1 MTPFK
6 PSVFAGYQIFIGP
19 RAFFITTNQRSFTTM
34 LRIASASR
42 RSPAALVMA
51 KRAASVSVGEGKR
64 VTPPPPPPVYKGDAP
79 APLPKKVSPPPPPRT
94 EAKPKKFSLWG
105 FLFKTALLAGGAY
118 GLTLYA
124 ATKNDK
130 VMDFVIDNDLPYHDQ
145 LIDFIETTSADDLKQ
160 YAEELKESVAN
171 FKLPLSLDVA
181 DIRDKLQQ
189 KSLELAH
196 KLGEIAHKAKQKIDL
211 ATHHRT
217 PAEQLQ
223 NVEVEAVTRDVKRL
237 PLVDQL
243 LVLDPQVRLMVAS
256 LNQLIGL
263 IDATTVDP
271 KLVKVIGDQVKQLL
285 TKLLLLTG
293 DFDHS
298 VQDKL
303 KLLQTELL
311 LQATK
316 KELDL
321 TETLLLQY
329 NLEKGQ
335 LEKKL
340 NQQLQREVEA
350 TKQTIEQAAVNAV
363 TMVRINQ
370 TKEFEQLVTEKIDS
384 ERDGRLANLEKLNLR
399 LGDLEKF
406 AEGLEKQVVA
416 NQKRQKLHRT
426 VVELKTLL
434 FDYPETLPP
443 KLLRPVVNELIAL
456 SNEANDPLLEEA
468 LRNLG
473 PLIATESTHSL
484 LNNAQLLARFDQ
496 LAPELRLASLLPPNA
511 GLLGHL
517 ASQVFSKLLLPVKG
531 TNPNGND
538 IELVIGRVEDALT
551 HNRLD
556 DAVEEVAHLKGWPRK
571 LADDW
576 LQLGRQRLEV
586 EFLVDLIDAESRVI

>member
-1 MTPFK
+1 
-6 PSVFAGYQIFIGP
+6 
-19 RAFFITTNQRSFTTM
+19 M

-42 RSPAALVMA
+42 RSTAALIVA
-51 KRAASVSVGEGKR
+51 RRGASVSVGDGKP
-64 VTPPPPPPVYKGDAP
+64 VSPPPPPPVYKGDAP
-79 APLPKKVSPPPPPRT
+79 PPPPKLVSPPPPKSQQPP
-94 EAKPKKFSLWG
+94 KKKKFSLFG
-105 FLFKTALLAGGAY
+105 FLFKLALLAGGVY
-118 GLTLYA
+118 GITLYA

-145 LIDFIETTSADDLKQ
+145 LIDFIETTSADDLKH
-160 YAEELKESVAN
+160 YAQQAKDRLAN
-171 FKLPLSLDVA
+171 FQLPLSADMA
-181 DIRDKLQQ
+181 DIRNKLQE

-196 KLGEIAHKAKQKIDL
+196 KLGEMAKEAKKKIDS
-211 ATHHRT
+211 ATHHQT

-223 NVEVEAVTRDVKRL
+223 KVEVEAVTRELKRL
-237 PLVDQL
+237 PLVDQQSI
-243 LVLDPQVRLMVAS
+243 LDPQVRLMVAS

-263 IDATTVDP
+263 IDANTVDP
-271 KLVKVIGDQVKQLL
+271 KVIQVIGDQVKQLL
-285 TKLLLLTG
+285 AKLELLTG
-293 DFDHS
+293 DFDHL
-298 VQDKL
+298 VKDKL

-329 NLEKGQ
+329 NQEKAQ

-340 NQQLQREVEA
+340 TQQLQREVEA
-350 TKQTIEQAAVNAV
+350 TKNTIEQAAVNAV

-370 TKEFEQLVTEKIDS
+370 TKEFEKLVTDKIDE
-384 ERDGRLANLEKLNLR
+384 ERDGRLANLDKLNLR

-416 NQKRQKLHRT
+416 NQKRHQLHRT
-426 VVELKTLL
+426 IVELKTLL
-434 FDYPETLPP
+434 FDYPESLAP
-443 KLLRPVVNELIAL
+443 KLLRPVVNQLIAL
-456 SNEANDPLLEEA
+456 SNDAHDPVLEEA

-484 LNNAQLLARFDQ
+484 LNNAQLLARFEQ

-531 TNPNGND
+531 NNPNGND

-556 DAVEEVAHLKGWPRK
+556 DAVEEVANLKGWPRK

-576 LQLGRQRLEV
+576 LQSGRQRLEV